1 MVAALAG
8 CVVVLA
14 VLALGFYAVRR
25 MRPGSF
31 RLRTS
36 LLRVFSFSMEI
47 ESLGATGKPADE
59 AGLGSGAEGAA
70 SGPAIPEVLSR
81 E

>member
-1 MVAALAG
+1 MVTALAG
-8 CVVVLA
+8 WFVALTVLG
-14 VLALGFYAVRR
+14 LGLGFFAVRK

-47 ESLGATGKPADE
+47 ESSDVPGKPSGEADQ
-59 AGLGSGAEGAA
+59 ALGSTDAEGEA
-70 SGPAIPEVLSR
+70 
-81 E
+81 